1 MNDALSKLQGVPG
14 FDNVLYFGFG
24 YESFV
29 RVIASSQLG
38 VNCVVLCSALS
49 ETHSDEVAA
58 WTLAALW
65 EILLFPAHYQPS
77 QTQFLALIRACSGV
91 LTSTTFSQTADM
103 MLGDRRHTKMGY
115 WGTQNRA
122 ESPDSLAKV
131 LNALFRI
138 SRREAE
144 GIKVFGGWECAFVAA
159 MSYWLFNFTTQVFDE
174 DGLQVFTST
183 DDDRS
188 AQVVIFYQRDG
199 TVLSND
205 LQLSSMTYIFET
217 TSKMWRYDEEEIKR
231 YLIFRVDWG
240 NCLNRVFGSR
250 AVQGLSDAKLCVGEF
265 MGSVSRIYKALAQ
278 AESDVS
284 GLSRS
289 SFIDFFECSYGQ
301 GYISSV
307 ERLFPELTQV
317 PGLRELMLKHSIA
330 SISEA
335 EKGIEIALQNL

>member
-1 MNDALSKLQGVPG
+1 MSLDSVVVRSAGENGFAQQGQVDWVLFGKTAYTATFAVMQRLAQAGIQPITHGAGLALGTQFTFGLTGQNGVNDALSKLQGVPG

-49 ETHSDEVAA
+49 ETHSDEVTA

-65 EILLFPAHYQPS
+65 EILLFPARYQPS

-122 ESPDSLAKV
+122 ASPDSLAKV
-131 LNALFRI
+131 LNALFKI

-144 GIKVFGGWECAFVAA
+144 GIKVFGGWECAFIAA
-159 MSYWLFNFTTQVFDE
+159 MSYWLFNFTAQVFDE

-205 LQLSSMTYIFET
+205 LQLSSMTHILET
-217 TSKMWRYDEEEIKR
+217 TSKMWRYDEE
-231 YLIFRVDWG
+231 
-240 NCLNRVFGSR
+240 
-250 AVQGLSDAKLCVGEF
+250 
-265 MGSVSRIYKALAQ
+265 
-278 AESDVS
+278 
-284 GLSRS
+284 
-289 SFIDFFECSYGQ
+289 
-301 GYISSV
+301 
-307 ERLFPELTQV
+307 
-317 PGLRELMLKHSIA
+317 
-330 SISEA
+330 
-335 EKGIEIALQNL
+335 